1 MMNDIIKAI
10 SSKQTITNYK
20 DSEDVIARRIIRS
33 SWNNSY
39 ATGNVNGQKRAIG
52 EFRAVTNTGDFLSR
66 KDYACNIPNGI
77 SSSKVA
83 WRSRIG
89 NIMSKC
95 DDSGIPCSNT
105 NTKFVPDSSDYTRY
119 KKQRVH
125 NKNYNDIKN

>member
-1 MMNDIIKAI
+1 MNDIIRSI

-20 DSEDVIARRIIRS
+20 GSDEVMTRRIIRS

-39 ATGNVNGQKRAIG
+39 ATGTVNGQKRAIG

-66 KDYACNIPNGI
+66 PNYACNIPNGI
-77 SSSKVA
+77 TNSKVA

-89 NIMSKC
+89 NIINRC
-95 DDSGIPCSNT
+95 DESGIPCSNT
-105 NTKFVPDSSDYTRY
+105 NTKFVPDSSDYTKY
-119 KKQRVH
+119 KRQRVH